1 MKFARPAGVVA
12 VIILLIA
19 GYNALANSS
28 LFDLSRVEVND
39 TSASLRAEI
48 EQLVR
53 HSVAHTTLLNVDL
66 ASIRQKVESLPRVR
80 QATVARMLPDAI
92 SVHVVERKPSVLVR
106 RESGGL
112 VWLDDDAVELGEIS
126 TASPEAKSGGASE
139 IPPIAR
145 GFSEGARSSAAAAED
160 RERIELY
167 KQIRREL
174 GEGEIS
180 LWNLV
185 DEVDLTF
192 PKNINIRLAASPV
205 TVVVGGKDFRHRFDT
220 ALQILEAIKRGD
232 QDALARYR
240 VQEAERLIANAD
252 LINFMDASRPERIV
266 LNFSGTEK
274 PFRQEKALRQEAGSR
289 STPGP
294 AAIARAP
301 KKEQAKDSKKDP
313 KKETRPRQTP
323 AIKR

>member
-1 MKFARPAGVVA
+1 
-12 VIILLIA
+12 
-19 GYNALANSS
+19 
-28 LFDLSRVEVND
+28 
-39 TSASLRAEI
+39 
-48 EQLVR
+48 
-53 HSVAHTTLLNVDL
+53 
-66 ASIRQKVESLPRVR
+66 
-80 QATVARMLPDAI
+80 
-92 SVHVVERKPSVLVR
+92 
-106 RESGGL
+106 

-126 TASPEAKSGGASE
+126 TAGREAKSGGASE

-145 GFSEGARSSAAAAED
+145 GFSEGARSAAAAAED

-167 KQIRREL
+167 KQIKREL
-174 GEGEIS
+174 GEGEVS

-192 PKNINIRLAASPV
+192 PRNVNIRLAASPV

-266 LNFSGTEK
+266 LNFSSPGTEK
-274 PFRQEKALRQEAGSR
+274 PLRQEKALRQEAGSQ
-289 STPGP
+289 STPRP
-294 AAIARAP
+294 PAIARAP

-313 KKETRPRQTP
+313 KKETRPRQAT